1 MKLLLIHI
9 AGMALLLGC
18 VGGCSKSNPSAPVG
32 TNPAPTPSQTG
43 GQNLEPAEPTEPRF
57 AELLDFPEDE
67 SERKL
72 AFERGH
78 YAFYTYGCWHCHTIG
93 DEEPPGMH
101 NELAMGP
108 DMADVGS
115 RLNAEEIL
123 RSILDPNAVIAEPRE
138 KHMVDHMS
146 RMPAFYDPLAKD
158 DIRDIVLF
166 LQQCKLPAA
175 PKTLTV
181 EVTDE
186 NFKRTVENAEGLVLL
201 DFWAEWCFAC
211 LELSPVLE
219 EIAPEYQD
227 HIKFCKIQ
235 VAENPVLVEKFVPD
249 LMFPC
254 LVILKDGKV
263 LDRKY
268 GADADLEPKVF
279 FKDWFAEFLS
289 PQRE

>member
-1 MKLLLIHI
+1 MKPVLVNI

-18 VGGCSKSNPSAPVG
+18 VWGCGKSNPSAPVG
-32 TNPAPTPSQTG
+32 TKPSPTASQV
-43 GQNLEPAEPTEPRF
+43 ADKHSEPREPIEPSF
-57 AELLDFPEDE
+57 AGLLNFPEDE
-67 SERKL
+67 SEREL
-72 AFERGH
+72 AIERGH
-78 YAFYTYGCWHCHTIG
+78 YSFYTYGCWHCHAVG
-93 DEEPPGMH
+93 NEEPPGMR

-115 RLNAEEIL
+115 RLSAEEIL

-138 KHMVDHMS
+138 KHMADHMS
-146 RMPAFYDPLAKD
+146 KMPAFEDPLAKD

-166 LQQCKLPAA
+166 LHHSKLSAA
-175 PKTLTV
+175 PTTQTV

-186 NFKRTVENAEGLVLL
+186 NFKHTVENAEGLVLL

-219 EIAPEYQD
+219 EIAPDYQGRV
-227 HIKFCKIQ
+227 KFCKIE

-254 LVILKDGKV
+254 LVIMKDGKV

-279 FKDWFAEFLS
+279 FKEWFAEFLS